1 MDNSTTISE
10 QDINDISRKVAINIK
25 RVRKLQRVKQSDL
38 AQQLGF
44 KSPQLCKIEKG
55 QLRCTVGTLGAIATA
70 LDVDITEFYKPVC
83 APTS

>member
-55 QLRCTVGTLGAIATA
+55 QLRCTAGTLGAIAAA